1 MDRSTQGLLAAGQG
15 NFRLNNNTTSG
26 SKEDVVSRP
35 TAPNTSFSRCP
46 RPVVSTSKPRGSPA
60 ASALC
65 SWGEQLSPAQP
76 PPGTAPALHQ
86 GHPSQALAPA
96 GRLKSHLL
104 GPHPGLLS
112 QDPCVSGI
120 WPLPQSGTTKQALV
134 ALSGWTALLDV
145 RGLPLGPL
153 GTARTQ
159 VGIYGKIQSEMAHLQ
174 KSLPA
179 PDTFPQSL
187 TDPPSVPQSPPPLT
201 AERPSNRGLFQPQAG
216 TPLRSG
222 PWRLEPGCHPS
233 GLAPSVYQM

>member
-1 MDRSTQGLLAAGQG
+1 MSNVKAMTYVQSIPLKGDGEGRRTPSTLGSRLDGPSGTGRREGLIPNPIIWWFGECAVDRSTQGLSAAGQG
-15 NFRLNNNTTSG
+15 NFMLNNNTTSG

-46 RPVVSTSKPRGSPA
+46 RPVVSTPKPRGSPA

-112 QDPCVSGI
+112 QDPRVSGI
-120 WPLPQSGTTKQALV
+120 WLLPQSGTTKQALV
-134 ALSGWTALLDV
+134 ALSG
-145 RGLPLGPL
+145 
-153 GTARTQ
+153 
-159 VGIYGKIQSEMAHLQ
+159 
-174 KSLPA
+174 
-179 PDTFPQSL
+179 
-187 TDPPSVPQSPPPLT
+187 
-201 AERPSNRGLFQPQAG
+201 
-216 TPLRSG
+216 
-222 PWRLEPGCHPS
+222 
-233 GLAPSVYQM
+233 